1 MVSTLENK
9 KPKNTA
15 FTRLLRALIEVGFII
30 FLFYSNLL
38 MGEYTNTKNVPGK
51 SLITAIQNIFT
62 VTNFTIAFISGLL
75 GYLVFEFLR
84 KKL

>member
-1 MVSTLENK
+1 MESRRSK
-9 KPKNTA
+9 AKPFNR
-15 FTRLLRALIEVGFII
+15 FLRALIESGFII

-38 MGEYTNTKNVPGK
+38 MGEFTNTGNARGK
-51 SLITAIQNIFT
+51 SILWGIHDIFT
-62 VTNFTIAFISGLL
+62 VTNFEIAIAASIL